1 MQTAMNNTT
10 SPREDIY
17 PVYEDRNTTP
27 TIAVV
32 REFEATFMNEH
43 GAMEK
48 VTILVEPDGRVRAV
62 PPAERPEN
70 QLSDLPKVL

>member
-1 MQTAMNNTT
+1 MTHTIT
-10 SPREDIY
+10 PREDIY
-17 PVYEDRNTTP
+17 PVYEDRQVNP

-32 REFEATFMNEH
+32 REFEATFMNEN

-62 PPAERPEN
+62 PPAEQPMNELA
-70 QLSDLPKVL
+70 QIPKIL